1 MTKDR
6 SALTVRELRVTA
18 LVAQGLSNKEI
29 GRMLNI
35 ADSTIKVHLHN
46 IYLKLG
52 VRNRT
57 ALALVATKAALPTPV
72 AEAMVAPAL
81 APAD

>member
-6 SALTVRELRVTA
+6 SALTVRELQVTA

-46 IYLKLG
+46 IFLKLG

-57 ALALVATKAALPTPV
+57 ALALMTKALPTPV

>member
-6 SALTVRELRVTA
+6 SALTVRELQVTA

-46 IYLKLG
+46 IFMKLG
-52 VRNRT
+52 LRDRT
-57 ALALVATKAALPTPV
+57 ALALMTKALPAPV
-72 AEAMVAPAL
+72 AEAMASAE
-81 APAD
+81 

>member
-46 IYLKLG
+46 IFGKLA

-57 ALALVATKAALPTPV
+57 ALALMATETPSVAPV
-72 AEAMVAPAL
+72 SAPAL
-81 APAD
+81 VPAD